1 MDQPWYREYFWLLVF
16 GGIILFT
23 GIISIIMICV
33 CKRQYSTQIALKIQ
47 KSFRKKRNP
56 AAIQGNLFT
65 LQTDIYGSS
74 PQILEHQQTEVASHI
89 SHFTISQN
97 SLHKKPLY
105 GIPENSP
112 SPLFHTE
119 IVHTG
124 ISQNLVYSGGL
135 YAKAQKNPPSLQ
147 HADILHSGIGH
158 RPVHSRGFDSKAQT
172 TLAPLPHS
180 DIAHSEIGQNLEWN
194 IYAKVQKSPVPLRHE
209 KILHTGI
216 GQKLVESR
224 NLYAATQKNL
234 PSLQHADIYYESDSD
249 SNTFD
254 DYEEARFSDNGY
266 IDVISEEHNTNS
278 KHPEYIDVLP
288 DDENDD
294 SYDDVEIPH
303 NIHVQ

>member
-119 IVHTG
+119 IV
-124 ISQNLVYSGGL
+124 
-135 YAKAQKNPPSLQ
+135 
-147 HADILHSGIGH
+147 HSGIGH